1 MASSVRS
8 KVKVFEQEIP
18 THESP
23 ARPNALRAINPNRL
37 QSGPVDAP
45 LTCIGNHTRSREA
58 QCKQVPKIALG
69 FSMVNKPSMPAKRAT
84 RQDKLADG
92 SQPPVSRST
101 VQEPTLASAVEGG
114 ATELEIDLS
123 DWRLDRCGSGYL
135 NVYEHKGKFKA
146 QPSIN
151 GRREYLGSYDTPED
165 AATAVAKFMTS
176 RGVPPPA
183 KNTPTVAVVADA
195 DKQPERQP
203 AEQSAAQAELEIDL
217 SEWRLDRCGSGYLN
231 VYEHKGKFKAQPS
244 INGRREYLGSYDT
257 PEDAATAV
265 AKFMTSRG
273 VLPPAKNKP
282 TAASDADKQSAE
294 QPAPCSPDSDVKL
307 SELKNADPSTCI
319 GNHTRSRRPDGCSIQ
334 LRLNHAVTAS
344 SPTGATSPIDATSPE
359 RQRIAAADVDTTP
372 LVDCRPNKLRA
383 EGSKRTERWLGLVSG
398 SIDRQLVVGMLPA
411 VCRCWR
417 EALDSIIWAASLAS
431 CIQGIPELHLRVRD
445 QSIWD
450 SWRDLKPLGEGG
462 FKRVFQAF
470 HLGRQ
475 QWEAVSAMEIRS
487 CEAQIIET
495 ELRVSYMA
503 HQVTLTF
510 APLPTCTC
518 VCMSVC
524 LRPCLRTCACVP
536 GKSFSLLDVKI

>member
-92 SQPPVSRST
+92 SQPPVSSLRST

-123 DWRLDRCGSGYL
+123 D
-135 NVYEHKGKFKA
+135 
-146 QPSIN
+146 
-151 GRREYLGSYDTPED
+151 
-165 AATAVAKFMTS
+165 
-176 RGVPPPA
+176 
-183 KNTPTVAVVADA
+183 
-195 DKQPERQP
+195 
-203 AEQSAAQAELEIDL
+203 
-217 SEWRLDRCGSGYLN
+217 WRLDRCGSGYLN